1 MVDGEDFFMNMSM
14 SFTSNLCN
22 KKDEKT
28 IDSSF
33 QDWMDKR
40 FEETFKAI
48 DELYKSNQEKDNVSF
63 LDDISRLVFPQKRD
77 EQVRV
82 SEQELR
88 FLFVELFSKKC
99 DDSNNYYYSV
109 ETPTKSENCFS
120 GDTEMSARLDM
131 TIHDKSGKRIC
142 LIEFKNNSGTPE
154 SHWKD
159 FVKLAK
165 DFNELKDP
173 QCLCYFVSIAKA
185 SDGGTIQNGKGEGIV
200 RKFEEIKKMNR
211 EESNLGKL
219 FDHVTY
225 ICHSIEPKGKGFQT
239 IYARKGDN
247 ENNSLGWVL
256 HNELFE
262 DC

>member
-1 MVDGEDFFMNMSM
+1 MNMSM
-14 SFTSNLCN
+14 SFTSNRCN
-22 KKDEKT
+22 MKDEKA

-33 QDWMDKR
+33 QDWMDER

-48 DELYKSNQEKDNVSF
+48 DKVYDSNREEKNANF
-63 LDDISRLVFPQKRD
+63 CNGISRLVFP
-77 EQVRV
+77 EARV

-88 FLFVELFSKKC
+88 FLFVEFFNKRCDKKYY
-99 DDSNNYYYSV
+99 DFYYSV
-109 ETPTKSENCFS
+109 ETPTKSKVHFK
-120 GDTEMSARLDM
+120 GGKDMSARLDM

-165 DFNELKDP
+165 DFNKLEDP

-185 SDGGTIQNGKGEGIV
+185 SDGGTIQNSKGEGIV
-200 RKFEEIKKMNR
+200 SKFEEIKKMNR